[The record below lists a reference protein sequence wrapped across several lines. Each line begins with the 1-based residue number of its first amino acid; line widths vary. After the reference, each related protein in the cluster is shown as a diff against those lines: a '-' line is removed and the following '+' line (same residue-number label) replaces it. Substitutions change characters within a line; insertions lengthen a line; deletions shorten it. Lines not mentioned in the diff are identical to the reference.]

1 MKSQSR
7 GLTLLSTDYGVSCF
21 WFFLM
26 QRDYRHKFCRFNV
39 KRFITDKTLTAGLVR
54 GYTQRPPSTSRQAP
68 VMKEA
73 SSEPRYRQALAISSG
88 VEKRPSGIVAVNFL
102 RFSGVSGTPMNSV
115 SRPVAEITGLTQ
127 LTRILSGPSSAAI
140 DLLVVITAPLLPL
153 YQVRPGRGRMPA
165 VDAMLMKAPPPAL
178 RKCGTNVWALR
189 KILLTLMA
197 YTRSN
202 SSSVTSSI
210 GRLRWVVP
218 ALLTTICRPPKAS
231 SVAASKAF
239 TSPLRETSVRK

>member
-7 GLTLLSTDYGVSCF
+7 GLALLSTDYGVSCF

-88 VEKRPSGIVAVNFL
+88 VEKRPSGMVAVNLL

-115 SRPVAEITGLTQ
+115 SKPVAEITGLTQ
-127 LTRILSGPSSAAI
+127 LTRMLSGPSSAAI
-140 DLLVVITAPLLPL
+140 DLLVVMTAPLLPL
-153 YQVRPGRGRMPA
+153 YRSGP
-165 VDAMLMKAPPPAL
+165 DADGCP
-178 RKCGTNVWALR
+178 
-189 KILLTLMA
+189 
-197 YTRSN
+197 RSM
-202 SSSVTSSI
+202 
-210 GRLRWVVP
+210 R
-218 ALLTTICRPPKAS
+218 C
-231 SVAASKAF
+231 
-239 TSPLRETSVRK
+239 